1 MEYKDYYK
9 ILGLERGAS
18 GAEVKKAYRK
28 LARAHHPD
36 RNPDDAAAEARFKEV
51 NEANEVLSDTG
62 KRAQYDALGANWD
75 QFTPPPRSRPSAPFG
90 SGAPGGV
97 RYEFRGE
104 QGEDLSDFS
113 DFFRMFFG
121 EDVVS
126 GRRTNP
132 ARPRA
137 GAPSSGAGRAGN
149 PFSGAGSPGNPFADL
164 FGPGG
169 PQRPAARP
177 EDLDVSVEVE
187 LSLEEAAQGSAR
199 LLSIGEQRLEVKIPA
214 GVDTGSKIRL
224 RGKAGVGPQAGD
236 IYLIAKVRPHKVFA
250 RNGADLSRELP
261 ITLAEALLGAQVEV
275 DTLRGRVLLKIP
287 AGTQGGQVFKLTGQ
301 GMPKLG
307 NKGVGDLLARVKVV
321 LPDKLEG
328 EPLAAAKELLA
339 QIAQPNPR
347 RRA

>member
-9 ILGLERGAS
+9 ILGLERNAT

-36 RNPDDAAAEARFKEV
+36 RNPGDKAAEARFKEA
-51 NEANEVLSDTG
+51 NEANEVLSDAG

-75 QFTPPPRSRPSAPFG
+75 QFTPPPPPRGRPQA
-90 SGAPGGV
+90 SGPRGPGGGV
-97 RYEFRGE
+97 RYEFGGE
-104 QGEDLSDFS
+104 QGEDPSDFS

-121 EDVVS
+121 QDVV
-126 GRRTNP
+126 GAPRGGNT
-132 ARPRA
+132 RPRA
-137 GAPSSGAGRAGN
+137 AN
-149 PFSGAGSPGNPFADL
+149 PFSGTGTGDPFSDL
-164 FGPGG
+164 FGQG
-169 PQRPAARP
+169 PSGRPAPRQ

-199 LLSIGEQRLEVKIPA
+199 LLQIGEQRLEVKIPA

-224 RGKAGVGPQAGD
+224 RGKAGSGPGAGD
-236 IYLIAKVRPHKVFA
+236 IYLVAKVRTHPVFA
-250 RNGADLSRELP
+250 RTGPDLSRELP
-261 ITLAEALLGAQVEV
+261 ITLAEALLGAEVEV

-301 GMPKLG
+301 GMPRLG
-307 NKGVGDLLARVKVV
+307 RSGVGDLLARVKVV
-321 LPDKLEG
+321 LPGKLEG
-328 EPLAAAKELLA
+328 APLAAAKELLA

-347 RRA
+347 RRN